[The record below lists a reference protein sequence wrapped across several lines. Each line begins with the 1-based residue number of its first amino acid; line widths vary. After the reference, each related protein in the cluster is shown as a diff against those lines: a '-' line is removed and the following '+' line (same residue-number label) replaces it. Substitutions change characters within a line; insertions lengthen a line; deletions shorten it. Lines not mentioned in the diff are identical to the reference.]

1 MNFIEEKFNEW
12 VTKRF
17 PETTPRR
24 AFIIL
29 SIMFVLI
36 VTDLAYT
43 YYKLSTIAG
52 SKNAL
57 IVMVIVAGIVFMFY
71 QALSKKI
78 VQKAPEQG
86 DLEE

>member
-1 MNFIEEKFNEW
+1 MDFIKQKFNEW
-12 VTKRF
+12 ATERF
-17 PETTPRR
+17 PAITPKR
-24 AFIIL
+24 AFTIL
-29 SIMFVLI
+29 SVVFVLI

-78 VQKAPEQG
+78 VQKTPKQG